1 MMELLNTL
9 NQGNSFFVCLFFG
22 RTEVLNS
29 GFELKTY
36 HLSHTS
42 SPFCSGNFGDGRGG
56 GGLMNYLPRL
66 ALNQDPPDLSLPSS

>member
-56 GGLMNYLPRL
+56 GGSHELFAQTGLEPR
-66 ALNQDPPDLSLPSS
+66 SS